1 MSGEVLDVRLGCM
14 KLHVLA
20 QCCLK
25 LHSFELSGRAGV
37 TKAVPGE
44 GPGSLQLMGLA
55 RIAAMRVVPGGSLPH
70 LQLAK
75 LRAGLPG
82 CSHRLTPT

>member
-44 GPGSLQLMGLA
+44 GPANLQLMGLA
-55 RIAAMRVVPGGSLPH
+55 RIAAMRVVPGGV
-70 LQLAK
+70 LAVTSPWVA
-75 LRAGLPG
+75 AGLSEPKRRTR
-82 CSHRLTPT
+82 S